1 MKEEAPTLT
10 TTIAQLRKIVDELES
25 TSGTELSSI
34 RKLHD
39 FAKEITS
46 LADSIGRRENIDI
59 DEVWPDADD
68 RSILKRHYLPI
79 WLGISAEDEKLV
91 VDLAKISHMLVG
103 GNASFRFFTVEV
115 ELP

>member
-1 MKEEAPTLT
+1 MKDRKEMINRLHEIADGLSAPLT
-10 TTIAQLRKIVDELES
+10 DDLT
-25 TSGTELSSI
+25 SI
-34 RKLHD
+34 RSLHEV
-39 FAKEITS
+39 AREITS
-46 LADSIGRRENIDI
+46 LADSIGRRENVDI